1 MKRCNQL
8 KWLGLL
14 PVLALALH
22 ADAAHACAACFGKSD
37 SPLASAMNWGIF
49 SLMAVVVSVLGGI
62 ASFAI
67 FLMKR
72 AAAQNAPAKPAPA
85 PAPQGEML
93 ASTQKA

>member
-1 MKRCNQL
+1 MKCCRKL
-8 KWLGLL
+8 KHLGLL
-14 PVLALALH
+14 PVAALALH

-62 ASFAI
+62 AGFFVYLARRS
-67 FLMKR
+67 
-72 AAAQNAPAKPAPA
+72 AAQNAPAPAV
-85 PAPQGEML
+85 PQGELL

>member
-1 MKRCNQL
+1 MKCCNKL

-14 PVLALALH
+14 PVAALALH
-22 ADAAHACAACFGKSD
+22 ADAAHACAACFGRSD
-37 SPLASAMNWGIF
+37 SPLAAAMNWGIF

-62 ASFAI
+62 AGFFIYLAR
-67 FLMKR
+67 R
-72 AAAQNAPAKPAPA
+72 AAAQNSPAT

>member
-1 MKRCNQL
+1 MRSCNQF

-14 PVLALALH
+14 GVLALAFH
-22 ADAAHACAACFGKSD
+22 ANAAHACAACFGQSD
-37 SPLASAMNWGIF
+37 SPLAQGMNWGIF

-62 ASFAI
+62 ASFAVY
-67 FLMKR
+67 LMKR
-72 AAAQNAPAKPAPA
+72 AAAQNAPVV